1 MSDDDDL
8 VKEIQRKI
16 QQMFPQ
22 GLSVPNGVS
31 EDEAVQAVQDQF
43 TVAGFDCPEEQARD
57 LMRQARDSDK

>member
-1 MSDDDDL
+1 MSGDDDL

-16 QQMFPQ
+16 QELFPE
-22 GLSVPNGVS
+22 GVSVPTGVS

-57 LMRQARDSDK
+57 LVRRWLVK

>member
-8 VKEIQRKI
+8 AKEIQRKI
-16 QQMFPQ
+16 EGMFPE
-22 GLSVPNGVS
+22 GVSVPTGVS

-57 LMRQARDSDK
+57 LVRQARSA

>member
-8 VKEIQRKI
+8 AEIRQKI
-16 QQMFPQ
+16 QEMFPE
-22 GLSVPNGVS
+22 GVSVPTGVS

-57 LMRQARDSDK
+57 LVRRWQVK